1 MKKVIRLTLFVSAI
15 CAMFTMTSCSYNR
28 MVSAE
33 ENTESAWSEVQNQY
47 QRRADLVPNL
57 VNTVKGYATHEK
69 STFEAVT
76 AARSKATSINL
87 TVDDLTE
94 ENIEKFQ
101 KAQDELGST
110 LSRLMAVAEAYPDLK
125 ANENFKDLQQQL
137 ESTENRINIARNDFN
152 EEARKYNTDRRTFPT
167 NIIASIFNFGEKP
180 YFQAQEGADK
190 APKVDF
196 GTSDMGTH

>member
-1 MKKVIRLTLFVSAI
+1 
-15 CAMFTMTSCSYNR
+15 MFTMTSCSYNS

-57 VNTVKGYATHEK
+57 VNTVKGYAAHEK

-76 AARSKATSINL
+76 EARTKASSINL

-94 ENIEKFQ
+94 ENLEKFQ

-125 ANENFKDLQQQL
+125 ANENFMDLQAQL
-137 ESTENRINIARNDFN
+137 EGTENRIAVARRNFN
-152 EEARKYNTDRRTFPT
+152 EAAQSYNTLIRKFPA
-167 NIIASIFNFGEKP
+167 IITAKIFGFKKKA
-180 YFQAQEGADK
+180 YFQAAAGAETV
-190 APKVDF
+190 PTVSF
-196 GTSDMGTH
+196 E